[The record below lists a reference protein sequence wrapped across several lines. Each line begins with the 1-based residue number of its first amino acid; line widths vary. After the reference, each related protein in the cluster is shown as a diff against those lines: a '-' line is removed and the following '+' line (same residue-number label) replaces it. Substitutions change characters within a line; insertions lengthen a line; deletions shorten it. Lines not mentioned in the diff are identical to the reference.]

1 MSLTAAF
8 APMASGFGSLASSA
22 LDYSNA
28 EQNRSFQRSMDSTKY
43 QRAMTDMK
51 KAGLNPILAAGGIQ
65 TGAGSGSPMGKT
77 ENPINSAL
85 MAKNI
90 MAQTDKLKAE
100 AALVRNK
107 TDMTDPI
114 GTVMS
119 TVEEFLGGPE
129 KDLKGIAAGSYNSAK
144 DAIRKTKVHHDST
157 VRKIREKIK
166 SSTNS
171 AKDWWNRGQRKPD
184 IESKGFKE

>member
-1 MSLTAAF
+1 MSLSAAF
-8 APMASGFGSLASSA
+8 APLASGFGSLASSA

-28 EQNRSFQRSMDSTKY
+28 EQNRSFTRSMDSTKY
-43 QRAMTDMK
+43 QRGMVDMK

-100 AALVRNK
+100 ADFVRNK
-107 TDMTDPI
+107 GDISDPI
-114 GTVMS
+114 ASIMS
-119 TVEEFLGGPE
+119 VLESFIKGPADE
-129 KDLKGIAAGSYNSAK
+129 AKKPGALPGALNSAK
-144 DAIRKTKVHHDST
+144 DLIRKGKKQHDE
-157 VRKIREKIK
+157 RI
-166 SSTNS
+166 NS

-184 IESKGFKE
+184 VESKGFKE